1 MLSPEVGKVRTYEPA
16 ILLVPLHK
24 VPPPKESMKESVENR
39 GLNMRIPVT
48 ARLSM
53 SH

>member
-1 MLSPEVGKVRTYEPA
+1 VRNYEPA

-39 GLNMRIPVT
+39 GLKMRIPVT